1 MSKKAVVISSS
12 PRKGGNS
19 DILADEFAKG
29 ARDAGHSVEKIN
41 VRELNMKFCS
51 GCMYCQSAKKCVQP
65 DDMNGLYP
73 TVRDCDVIVFASPVY
88 YYAVSG
94 QLKTFLDRLN
104 PLYTADNKFT
114 EVYLLSSSAEDDEKA
129 MDGSVSD
136 IEGWISCFDG
146 VTLKGVLRATGVS
159 ERGDVMNTS
168 YVIRA
173 YEMGKNI

>member
-73 TVRDCDVIVFASPVY
+73 TVRDC
-88 YYAVSG
+88 AVSG